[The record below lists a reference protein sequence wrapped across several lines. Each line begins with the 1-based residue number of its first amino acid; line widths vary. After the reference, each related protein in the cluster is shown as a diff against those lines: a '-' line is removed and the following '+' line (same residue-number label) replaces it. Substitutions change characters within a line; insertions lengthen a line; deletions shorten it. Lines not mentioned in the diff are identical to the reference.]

1 VSEVGL
7 KRAVYAHEDTIWTT
21 IHLTAHVGEENLDKV
36 EDEVIAPDYENLG
49 LIASV
54 NDLVGIEGERL

>member
-1 VSEVGL
+1 VGL

-21 IHLTAHVGEENLDKV
+21 IHLTEHVGEENLSKV
-36 EDEVIAPDYENLG
+36 EEEVIAPNYENIG

-54 NDLVGIEGERL
+54 NDLMKIEGDKL